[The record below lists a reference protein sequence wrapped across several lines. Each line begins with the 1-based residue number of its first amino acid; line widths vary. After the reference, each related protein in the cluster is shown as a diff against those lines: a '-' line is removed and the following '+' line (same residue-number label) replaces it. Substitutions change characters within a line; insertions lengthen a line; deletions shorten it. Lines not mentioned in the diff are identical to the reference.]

1 MYETAPN
8 RERVFQKALDLDQN
22 IKELEDN
29 LKVVQEQVNQSER
42 KHENAANLYLLDNC
56 EPSKR
61 QNVTNMERT
70 LENFYSS
77 LKWIE
82 NATVD
87 LKFQV
92 DDISNRVD
100 T

>member
-1 MYETAPN
+1 M
-8 RERVFQKALDLDQN
+8 
-22 IKELEDN
+22 
-29 LKVVQEQVNQSER
+29 KVVQEQVNQSER
-42 KHENAANLYLLDNC
+42 KHENAADLYFIENS

-61 QNVTNMERT
+61 QQVTNMERT

-100 T
+100 TQKVIGNSMYQR